1 MKRRSGMT
9 LVELQTASVLMG
21 IILVAIGVVLVTA
34 LNAVRVLNDAH
45 TVYWNALAAMKSLQI
60 EIMRS
65 NRYGWHNSFDY
76 TVPNE
81 SVYGAGSPT
90 NENTAPLLSL
100 HASDHGAELYLR
112 ADLNNLDDPPNPV
125 TSTYSDDTELR
136 FHLNGTDLVED
147 STNRTI
153 ATHVS
158 GLSFSK
164 LAYNAVAVTVIVQG
178 DLEDPLQAGN
188 PKHEAL
194 VSTVVNLRCAAGE
207 SCEGPHLPEQP
218 GMYADDGFW

>member
-1 MKRRSGMT
+1 MKRQAGMT
-9 LVELQTASVLMG
+9 LVELQIASVLMG
-21 IILVAIGVVLVTA
+21 FILVALGVALVTV

-45 TVYWNALAAMKSLQI
+45 TVYWNALAAMKSLHV

-65 NRYGWHNSFDY
+65 NRYGWIDSLPY
-76 TVPNE
+76 AVPDE
-81 SVYGAGSPT
+81 SVYGAASPT

-100 HASDHGAELYLR
+100 SGSNQGTELYLR
-112 ADLNNLDDPPNPV
+112 ADIQDITTGVLLTDPRTYRDDAQ
-125 TSTYSDDTELR
+125 LH

-147 STNRTI
+147 NTNRTI

-164 LAYNAVAVTVIVQG
+164 LAYNAVAVTVITQG

-194 VSTVVNLRCAAGE
+194 VSTIVNLRCAAGE
-207 SCEGPHLPEQP
+207 SCEGPRAEQP
-218 GMYADDGFW
+218 GMYANDRFW